1 MTRWDETPRCLAD
14 LVVIDVVR
22 RARRVAKSLGDGH
35 RDGQG
40 SRARALRAGRLRGER
55 ARARGGCGGAR
66 GGRRSRGAYG
76 WRTRVW
82 HRRYVPY
89 KIQTA

>member
-22 RARRVAKSLGDGH
+22 RARRVANSLGDGH

-40 SRARALRAGRLRGER
+40 SRARA
-55 ARARGGCGGAR
+55 RGGCGGAR
-66 GGRRSRGAYG
+66 GAVEAGAYC

-82 HRRYVPY
+82 HRRYVS
-89 KIQTA
+89 

>member
-22 RARRVAKSLGDGH
+22 RARRVANSLGDGH

-40 SRARALRAGRLRGER
+40 SRARA
-55 ARARGGCGGAR
+55 RGGCGGAR
-66 GGRRSRGAYG
+66 EGRRSRGPTVGVLGCGIDVMYPRKCKRLRATLPCLADRG
-76 WRTRVW
+76 
-82 HRRYVPY
+82 
-89 KIQTA
+89 